1 MYLNFA
7 DTREWRT
14 RATSAAEAVSSIR
27 PGDHVFVG
35 TACATPQTLVDA
47 LERLDKP
54 PAGVVLTHYLADRVG
69 SYETHYR
76 HRFFFVGRDIRGTRA
91 PTQLEYLPLSLADAP
106 ALLSSGRMP
115 VDVALIQ
122 VAPPDADG
130 MCSLGIS
137 VDVTRGAALAAR
149 RVIAEVN
156 AAMPRTRGRRRGPD
170 RPVRRAADRRR
181 LDAAG
186 GRRARGEPHAR
197 EPDGPPRPGGPLG

>member
-7 DTREWRT
+7 DTREWQT

-54 PAGVVLTHYLADRVG
+54 PAGVVLTHYLADRAG

-91 PTQLEYLPLSLADAP
+91 PTQLEYLPLSPADAP
-106 ALLSSGRMP
+106 ALLSSGRCP
-115 VDVALIQ
+115 WTW
-122 VAPPDADG
+122 P
-130 MCSLGIS
+130 
-137 VDVTRGAALAAR
+137 
-149 RVIAEVN
+149 
-156 AAMPRTRGRRRGPD
+156 
-170 RPVRRAADRRR
+170 
-181 LDAAG
+181 
-186 GRRARGEPHAR
+186 
-197 EPDGPPRPGGPLG
+197 

>member
-14 RATSAAEAVSSIR
+14 RASSAAEAVSSIR

-91 PTQLEYLPLSLADAP
+91 PTQLEYLALSLADAP
-106 ALLSSGRMP
+106 ALLR
-115 VDVALIQ
+115 Q
-122 VAPPDADG
+122 RPDARGRGPDPG
-130 MCSLGIS
+130 CPAGRGRDVQPRNLGRRHA
-137 VDVTRGAALAAR
+137 RGGACRPLCDRRGQPGDAADAR
-149 RVIAEVN
+149 RQRHPARADRPACRRR
-156 AAMPRTRGRRRGPD
+156 AAAGRIRPRAGGWRRGPD
-170 RPVRRAADRRR
+170 R
-181 LDAAG
+181 
-186 GRRARGEPHAR
+186 
-197 EPDGPPRPGGPLG
+197 

>member
-137 VDVTRGAALAAR
+137 VDVTRAAALAAR
-149 RVIAEVN
+149 CVIAGS
-156 AAMPRTRGRRRGPD
+156 TRRCRGPAATAAS
-170 RPVRRAADRRR
+170 RSSGSTGLSPSSGRWANTSTSRRMASRTGSAPTS
-181 LDAAG
+181 
-186 GRRARGEPHAR
+186 RG
-197 EPDGPPRPGGPLG
+197 